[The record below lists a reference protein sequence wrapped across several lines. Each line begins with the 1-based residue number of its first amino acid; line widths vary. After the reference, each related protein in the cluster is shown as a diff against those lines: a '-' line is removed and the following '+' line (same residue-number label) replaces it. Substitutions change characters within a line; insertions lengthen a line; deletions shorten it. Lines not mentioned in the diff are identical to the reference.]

1 MKKKFLLVA
10 LTLLVGANL
19 YAQRK
24 STAQEEK
31 VLFEEAISRTVEPEI
46 RMFIQPTIADV
57 EFLSEERQKYGP
69 YMFPI
74 KSADQLTEGELNNA
88 KAAALYRATE
98 LENADVIVGTLFDS
112 YISEK
117 DPKVLVIKLS
127 GFPGKYK
134 NFRSI
139 TNDQVEMIKWVYWI
153 HSRQA
158 AEGALESQSIK

>member
-1 MKKKFLLVA
+1 MKKKIFVVAIALL
-10 LTLLVGANL
+10 LGANL

-31 VLFEEAISRTVEPEI
+31 RLFEEAISRTVEPEI

-57 EFLSEERQKYGP
+57 EIIATERQQYGP

-74 KSADQLTEGELNNA
+74 QSASALTEGELNNA

-117 DPKVLVIKLS
+117 NSKVLVIKLS

-139 TNDQVEMIKWVYWI
+139 TNDDVNMIKSIYPFTDKAV
-153 HSRQA
+153 
-158 AEGALESQSIK
+158 EGALESQSIK